1 MWISVMEM
9 QIKHENYNGQY
20 LDNQFFFLISVK
32 SYLKKVECFKSVSF
46 IHCY

>member
-20 LDNQFFFLISVK
+20 LDNQFFFSH
-32 SYLKKVECFKSVSF
+32 FG
-46 IHCY
+46 